1 MDVIEYIREM
11 FSRDCSID
19 TVLSL
24 VIKEYGLSEQE
35 AQKKIDEYF
44 EIIDAIDKERN
55 ERK

>member
-11 FSRDCSID
+11 FSRDCAID

-24 VIKEYGLSEQE
+24 VMKEYGLSEQE

-44 EIIDAIDKERN
+44 EIINAIDKERN